1 MTQLSNALNQL
12 SMQPQSQIRGNQNT
26 SVMDSIMNM
35 DISGVINNN
44 NNLNNTMGVGM
55 MGMNSLNNLGMNMGM
70 NMNYMN
76 MMMGNPMNNQN
87 MMNMMMMNNMMNN
100 RSMMSNNKPD
110 PFANLT

>member
-44 NNLNNTMGVGM
+44 NNLNNTMGM

-100 RSMMSNNKPD
+100 RSMMSNSKPD